1 MDFNLICSQIQEL
14 LIRNE
19 RVVLPQTGELVV
31 ETTPASFL
39 EDGKTI
45 LPPGKKLLFRQGEAE
60 GEFEQWQV
68 ELSGRIREELQAEGI
83 SQIAGLGTFKDE
95 GEGVI
100 SFSVDPDFDFA
111 PDSFSLEAISLEV
124 NEPVNQEVHDVVE
137 GVVIEE
143 LKVEQEPKV
152 SQTPQVTVVEEIKAD
167 PEQKMTQTPRVP
179 EEIVAPAIEKE
190 VKIPHT
196 MEQKKKVQKWVV
208 WSAVIVI
215 LLLILVLFVVLF
227 KEDFME
233 LLKRILY
240 TEEELEIMRKWAA
253 Q

>member
-1 MDFNLICSQIQEL
+1 MSTVMDFNLICSQIQEL
-14 LIRNE
+14 LIKNE
-19 RVVLPQTGELVV
+19 RVGLPQTGELVV

-68 ELSGRIREELQAEGI
+68 ELSERIREELQADGI
-83 SQIAGLGTFKDE
+83 SQIAGLGTFKDN

-124 NEPVNQEVHDVVE
+124 NEPVKPQVE
-137 GVVIEE
+137 E
-143 LKVEQEPKV
+143 KVAHAVEKEKK
-152 SQTPQVTVVEEIKAD
+152 TPQS
-167 PEQKMTQTPRVP
+167 
-179 EEIVAPAIEKE
+179 
-190 VKIPHT
+190 
-196 MEQKKKVQKWVV
+196 MEQKRKVQKWVV
-208 WSAVIVI
+208 WSAVVAI
-215 LLLILVLFVVLF
+215 LLLVLVLFVVLF
-227 KEDFME
+227 EEDFME

-240 TEEELEIMRKWAA
+240 SKEELEIMQKWAS

>member
-14 LIRNE
+14 LIKNE

-31 ETTPASFL
+31 ESTPASFL
-39 EDGKTI
+39 DDGKTI
-45 LPPGKKLLFRQGEAE
+45 LPPGKKLLFRQGDAE
-60 GEFEQWQV
+60 GNFEQWQE
-68 ELSGRIREELQAEGI
+68 ELSGRIRVELQAEGI
-83 SQIAGLGTFKDE
+83 SQITGLGTFKDE

-111 PDSFSLEAISLEV
+111 PDSFSLEAISLEE
-124 NEPVNQEVHDVVE
+124 NETVNQ
-137 GVVIEE
+137 
-143 LKVEQEPKV
+143 LQEK
-152 SQTPQVTVVEEIKAD
+152 
-167 PEQKMTQTPRVP
+167 
-179 EEIVAPAIEKE
+179 VAPAIEKE
-190 VKIPHT
+190 KKIPHT
-196 MEQKKKVQKWVV
+196 MEQKRKVQKWVV

-215 LLLILVLFVVLF
+215 LLLVLVLFVVLF

>member
-1 MDFNLICSQIQEL
+1 MSFTMDFNLICFQIQEL

-31 ETTPASFL
+31 ESTPASFL

-83 SQIAGLGTFKDE
+83 SQVPGLGIFKDE

-137 GVVIEE
+137 ELDVEDTEE
-143 LKVEQEPKV
+143 GEAHKM
-152 SQTPQVTVVEEIKAD
+152 PQAPVA
-167 PEQKMTQTPRVP
+167 PAGN
-179 EEIVAPAIEKE
+179 VAPAIEKE
-190 VKIPHT
+190 KKIPHT
-196 MEQKKKVQKWVV
+196 MEQKRKVQKWVV
-208 WSAVIVI
+208 WSAVVVI
-215 LLLILVLFVVLF
+215 LLLVLVLFVILF

>member
-14 LIRNE
+14 LIKNE

-83 SQIAGLGTFKDE
+83 SQITGLGTFKDE
-95 GEGVI
+95 GVGVI

-124 NEPVNQEVHDVVE
+124 NETVNQVQDVVE

-179 EEIVAPAIEKE
+179 EEKLAPAIEKE
-190 VKIPHT
+190 KKIPHT
-196 MEQKKKVQKWVV
+196 MEQKRKVQKWVV

>member
-1 MDFNLICSQIQEL
+1 MDFNLICSQIQES
-14 LIRNE
+14 LIKNE

-60 GEFEQWQV
+60 GEFEQWQE
-68 ELSGRIREELQAEGI
+68 ELSGRIREELNSDGV
-83 SQIAGLGTFKDE
+83 SQVPGLGTFKDE

-124 NEPVNQEVHDVVE
+124 NETV
-137 GVVIEE
+137 
-143 LKVEQEPKV
+143 K
-152 SQTPQVTVVEEIKAD
+152 PQVEEKLAPTIGK
-167 PEQKMTQTPRVP
+167 EKKTQQS
-179 EEIVAPAIEKE
+179 
-190 VKIPHT
+190 
-196 MEQKKKVQKWVV
+196 MEQKRKVQKWVV
-208 WSAVIVI
+208 WSAVVVI
-215 LLLILVLFVVLF
+215 LLLVLVLFVILF

-240 TEEELEIMRKWAA
+240 SKEELEIMQKWAS

>member
-1 MDFNLICSQIQEL
+1 MSFTMDFNLICSQIQEL

-31 ETTPASFL
+31 ESTPASFL

-60 GEFEQWQV
+60 GKYEQWQE
-68 ELSGRIREELQAEGI
+68 ELSGRIREELQADGI
-83 SQIAGLGTFKDE
+83 SQVPGLGIFKDE

-137 GVVIEE
+137 ELDVEDTEE
-143 LKVEQEPKV
+143 GEAHKVP
-152 SQTPQVTVVEEIKAD
+152 QTPVAQAGK
-167 PEQKMTQTPRVP
+167 
-179 EEIVAPAIEKE
+179 VAPAVEKE
-190 VKIPHT
+190 KKTPQS
-196 MEQKKKVQKWVV
+196 MEQKRKVQKWVV
-208 WSAVIVI
+208 WSAVVVI
-215 LLLILVLFVVLF
+215 LLLVLVLFVILF

-240 TEEELEIMRKWAA
+240 SKEELEIMQKWAS

>member
-31 ETTPASFL
+31 ESTPASFL

-60 GEFEQWQV
+60 GKYEQWQE
-68 ELSGRIREELQAEGI
+68 ELSGRIREELQADGI
-83 SQIAGLGTFKDE
+83 SQVPGLGTFTDE

-124 NEPVNQEVHDVVE
+124 NEPVNQEVHDVVGELDVEDTEE
-137 GVVIEE
+137 GEAH
-143 LKVEQEPKV
+143 KV
-152 SQTPQVTVVEEIKAD
+152 PQAPVA
-167 PEQKMTQTPRVP
+167 QAGN
-179 EEIVAPAIEKE
+179 VAPAIGKEKK
-190 VKIPHT
+190 VPQS
-196 MEQKKKVQKWVV
+196 MEQKRKVQKWVV
-208 WSAVIVI
+208 WTVVVAI
-215 LLLILVLFVVLF
+215 LLLVLVLFVILF

-240 TEEELEIMRKWAA
+240 SKEELEIMQKWAS

>member
-14 LIRNE
+14 LIKNE

-31 ETTPASFL
+31 ESTPASFL
-39 EDGKTI
+39 DDGKTI
-45 LPPGKKLLFRQGEAE
+45 LPPGKKLLFRQGDAE
-60 GEFEQWQV
+60 GNFEQWQV
-68 ELSGRIREELQAEGI
+68 ELSGRIREELQADGI
-83 SQIAGLGTFKDE
+83 SQITGLGTFKDE

-111 PDSFSLEAISLEV
+111 PDSFSLEAISLEE
-124 NEPVNQEVHDVVE
+124 NETVNQV
-137 GVVIEE
+137 
-143 LKVEQEPKV
+143 QEK
-152 SQTPQVTVVEEIKAD
+152 
-167 PEQKMTQTPRVP
+167 
-179 EEIVAPAIEKE
+179 VAPAIEKE
-190 VKIPHT
+190 KKIPHT
-196 MEQKKKVQKWVV
+196 MEQKRKVQKWVV

-215 LLLILVLFVVLF
+215 LLLVLVLFVVLF

>member
-83 SQIAGLGTFKDE
+83 SQVPGLGIFKDE

-111 PDSFSLEAISLEV
+111 PDSFSLEAISLEE
-124 NEPVNQEVHDVVE
+124 NETVNQVQDVVE

-152 SQTPQVTVVEEIKAD
+152 SQTP
-167 PEQKMTQTPRVP
+167 RVP
-179 EEIVAPAIEKE
+179 EEKLAPAIEKE
-190 VKIPHT
+190 KKIPHT
-196 MEQKKKVQKWVV
+196 MEQKRKVQKWVV

>member
-14 LIRNE
+14 LIKNE

-31 ETTPASFL
+31 ESTPASFL
-39 EDGKTI
+39 DDGKTI
-45 LPPGKKLLFRQGEAE
+45 LPPGKKLLFRQGDAE
-60 GEFEQWQV
+60 GNFEQWQV
-68 ELSGRIREELQAEGI
+68 ELSGRIRKELQADGI
-83 SQIAGLGTFKDE
+83 SQITGLGTFKDE

-111 PDSFSLEAISLEV
+111 PDSFSLEAISLEE
-124 NEPVNQEVHDVVE
+124 NEPVNQV
-137 GVVIEE
+137 
-143 LKVEQEPKV
+143 QEK
-152 SQTPQVTVVEEIKAD
+152 
-167 PEQKMTQTPRVP
+167 
-179 EEIVAPAIEKE
+179 VAPAIEKE
-190 VKIPHT
+190 KKIPHT
-196 MEQKKKVQKWVV
+196 MEQKRKVQKWVV

-215 LLLILVLFVVLF
+215 LLLVLVLFVVLF

>member
-68 ELSGRIREELQAEGI
+68 ELSGRMREELQAEGI
-83 SQIAGLGTFKDE
+83 SQVPGLGIFKDE

-111 PDSFSLEAISLEV
+111 PDSFSLEAISLEE
-124 NEPVNQEVHDVVE
+124 NETVNQVQDVVE

-152 SQTPQVTVVEEIKAD
+152 SQTP
-167 PEQKMTQTPRVP
+167 RVP
-179 EEIVAPAIEKE
+179 EEKLAPAIEKE
-190 VKIPHT
+190 KKIPHT
-196 MEQKKKVQKWVV
+196 MEQKRKVQKWVV